1 MHALFGLLLSMGVLG
16 LSFGAQAGQV
26 SGKIETSNRVV
37 LPKSPKALFLSA
49 RPVKGGAPLAAKKI
63 VDFKFPQSFILDDTN
78 VMIPGTKLEGEI
90 EITARLDQDGD
101 AMTRTPGDVSGKVR
115 TRVGEKG
122 LLLITLETI
131 H

>member
-1 MHALFGLLLSMGVLG
+1 MRSLFYLVVGIAILGTG
-16 LSFGAQAGQV
+16 LSAQAGQV
-26 SGKIETSNRVV
+26 TGKIEASTRVV
-37 LPKSPKALFLSA
+37 MPKSPKALFLSA
-49 RPVKGGAPLAAKKI
+49 RSVKGGPPLAAKKI
-63 VDFKFPQSFILDDTN
+63 LDFKFPQSFLLDDTN
-78 VMIPGTKLEGEI
+78 VMIAGTKLEGEI

-101 AMTRTPGDVSGKVR
+101 AMTRNPGDVSGKVR

>member
-1 MHALFGLLLSMGVLG
+1 MRVPIAIMLGIGLLGSG
-16 LSFGAQAGQV
+16 LSAFAGQV
-26 SGKIETSNRVV
+26 SGKIETSTRVV
-37 LPKSPKALFLSA
+37 MPKSPKALFLSA
-49 RPVKGGAPLAAKKI
+49 RSVKGGPPLAAKKI
-63 VDFKFPQSFILDDTN
+63 LDFKFPQSFILDDSN
-78 VMIPGTKLEGEI
+78 VMIQGTKLEGEI

-101 AMTRTPGDVSGKVR
+101 AITRTPGDVSGKVR